1 MSLAISVN
9 GKLIFHRGFCYS
21 DLENQIFA
29 KSSTIM
35 RVAGADNPLVMMVL
49 AKLWQEGKID
59 LDNNMSSYVP
69 NWQEMIEMD
78 NEEDKTVRQLIA
90 WIFANSQKEDLEESE
105 SEKSK
110 PPNISTLLAS
120 FVESV
125 TGMYQLLYFPFFSR
139 CP

>member
-1 MSLAISVN
+1 
-9 GKLIFHRGFCYS
+9 
-21 DLENQIFA
+21 
-29 KSSTIM
+29 M

-59 LDNNMSSYVP
+59 LDSNMSSYVP
-69 NWQEMIEMD
+69 NWQEMIKMD

-110 PPNISTLLAS
+110 PPNIFTLLAS

-125 TGMYQLLYFPFFSR
+125 TGTYQLLCFPFR
-139 CP
+139 